1 MVMVPAETARQ
12 YRSESVIPLASR
24 LQPSLACVFDR
35 QPIETVEP
43 GQPIFWQSDPA
54 KHVFEI
60 VEGLV
65 RVFKILSD
73 GRRVITGFLY
83 AGDLI
88 GISLLD
94 RYLYGSEAVTRTRV
108 RRFSRQSF
116 QQRMD
121 QSPELRPSLF
131 ARLSDEMAAAQE
143 QMVLLATKTAEERVC
158 TFLVLTARR
167 DREAFVVSQ
176 LDLPMTRQDIA
187 DYLGLTIETVSRT
200 FSSLASRGAITPEGR
215 HQYRIKIEK
224 LMTLAGEVA
233 AFHDGSDMHDGVNA
247 RQFASA

>member
-1 MVMVPAETARQ
+1 MFRTEVAYQ
-12 YRSESVIPLASR
+12 SRSGTVIPLAPH
-24 LQPSLACVFDR
+24 LQPSLACVFER
-35 QPIETVEP
+35 QPIEIFEP

-88 GISLLD
+88 GISLMD
-94 RYLYGSEAVTRTRV
+94 RYLYGSEAVTKTRV

-116 QQRMD
+116 QQKMD

-167 DREAFVVSQ
+167 DREAFVMSR

-200 FSSLASRGAITPEGR
+200 FSNLASRGVITAEGR
-215 HQYRIKIEK
+215 HQYSIKLEK
-224 LMTLAGEVA
+224 LITLAGEVD

>member
-1 MVMVPAETARQ
+1 MVPTGSARQ
-12 YRSESVIPLASR
+12 YPSESVISLASR
-24 LQPSLACVFDR
+24 LQLSLASVFDR
-35 QPIETVEP
+35 QPIETFEP
-43 GQPIFWQSDPA
+43 GRPIFWQSDPA

-60 VEGLV
+60 VEGVV
-65 RVFKILSD
+65 RMFKILSN

-88 GISLLD
+88 GISLLN
-94 RYLYGSEAVTRTRV
+94 RYLYGAEAVTRTTV

-158 TFLVLTARR
+158 TFLILTARR
-167 DREAFVVSQ
+167 APRAFLSSH

-187 DYLGLTIETVSRT
+187 DHLGLTIETVSRT
-200 FSSLASRGAITPEGR
+200 FSSLTSQGAITPEGR
-215 HQYRIKIEK
+215 HQYKIKIEK
-224 LMTLAGEVA
+224 LMVLAGEVDT
-233 AFHDGSDMHDGVNA
+233 FHVENDVHDGVNA